1 MVEFHIVALLAMLPL
16 ALGLLQ
22 SAFLVTENH
31 HVDHAAFMA
40 ARAGATAN
48 GQPESMRRE
57 FAKVMTPMFV
67 NSDGPVDRSNVT
79 GKVLE
84 AYGRATLDFAAYG
97 TLRILSPGADA
108 QGDFGEQRQGRR
120 VIPNDSLE
128 YRGSGPGPRSGE
140 SIQAANVLRV
150 EFTYCRPLIV
160 PFVRQ
165 MLIGL
170 LRRVDLAAG
179 HQRCYLS
186 GRVPIVSIGTAP
198 MQSNFLVR

>member
-1 MVEFHIVALLAMLPL
+1 MVEFHIVALLALLPL
-16 ALGLLQ
+16 TLGILQ
-22 SAFLVTENH
+22 SAFLVAENH

-67 NSDGPVDRSNVT
+67 DSETRVDRANV
-79 GKVLE
+79 GGRVLE

-97 TLRILSPGADA
+97 TLRIVSPGADA
-108 QGDFGEQRQGRR
+108 QADFAEQRQGRR

-128 YRGSGPGPRSGE
+128 FRGTVPGPRSGE
-140 SIQAANVLRV
+140 SIQVANVLRV
-150 EFTYCRPLIV
+150 EFTYCRPVIV
-160 PFVRQ
+160 PFVRE

-170 LRRVDLAAG
+170 LRRIDLDAF
-179 HQRCYLS
+179 HQRCYVA
-186 GRVPIVSIGTAP
+186 GRVPIVSVGTAP
-198 MQSNFLVR
+198 MQSDFLVR